1 MTDQSVILR
10 EAKGRNATMPIK
22 STAPRS
28 RRRSPRKAPA
38 PTPPPRAEQIVAAAF
53 EEFSA
58 HGFAATRLDDVAR
71 RAGIAKGTIYLHFKN
86 KEALFQA
93 VVRRLIRP
101 VFEEFGAFAGEFG
114 GTAEELL
121 REFFS
126 RQYAEV
132 VRSEK
137 ARRILRLLI
146 AESGNFPQL
155 AEIYRREVIEPALNA
170 IRLIL
175 EKGCVAGEF
184 ERTRAMEFPQILMAP
199 AILAVVWMLVLGKRR
214 PLDLDGYFDAHMEF
228 VLHGLKP
235 SRNSGGSS
243 AARSEKP

>member
-1 MTDQSVILR
+1 MPRKTMTRS
-10 EAKGRNATMPIK
+10 
-22 STAPRS
+22 S

-38 PTPPPRAEQIVAAAF
+38 PAPTPRAGQIVAAAF

-86 KEALFQA
+86 KEVLFGA
-93 VVRRLIRP
+93 VVRSLIRP

-121 REFFS
+121 RQFFT

-137 ARRILRLLI
+137 ARRIVRLLI
-146 AESGNFPQL
+146 AESGNFPQV
-155 AEIYRREVIEPALNA
+155 AEIYRREVIEPGLNG

-184 ERTRAMEFPQILMAP
+184 ERTKAMEFPQILLAP

-214 PLDLDGYFDAHMEF
+214 PLDLDGYFAAHLEF
-228 VLHGLKP
+228 LLRGLKASGD
-235 SRNSGGSS
+235 SRGAT
-243 AARSEKP
+243 AARSEKS